1 MSVSRQTK
9 VNANT
14 AATGRILGGLTV
26 QPRHK
31 CVSSEFGI
39 QKANDFCT
47 ECIKNKILNVSPL
60 NLVILS
66 ILNVHNSCLLNKY
79 YFKLLK
85 FERQKIQMPAASTG
99 TLLAPVSCLFI

>member
-9 VNANT
+9 VNVNT
-14 AATGRILGGLTV
+14 AATGRTLGGLTV

-31 CVSSEFGI
+31 CMSSEFGI

-66 ILNVHNSCLLNKY
+66 ILKVQE
-79 YFKLLK
+79 F
-85 FERQKIQMPAASTG
+85 MPN
-99 TLLAPVSCLFI
+99 